1 MGRGRKPSTW
11 KAFNIK
17 RRLSKVDVRLRNSL
31 TTSDR
36 RPSCVFYSDYP
47 PSPDDC
53 NDEDKSSPESDQ
65 NTIIEN
71 QLQSPETPQGEDFD
85 AMEEFSADI
94 QYMPPESPSLVVG
107 SLGSQCEDSNRTVC
121 FSSRPDNLD
130 LVDES
135 GCPIRPP
142 RSKKKTNDKRDQR
155 LLSVP
160 NIKFQK
166 AELRNMKDLRYNED
180 NTQPSGQSSF
190 AGNLMR
196 RFSKS

>member
-11 KAFNIK
+11 KGFNIK
-17 RRLSKVDVRLRNSL
+17 RRLSKVDVKLRNSL
-31 TTSDR
+31 ATSDR
-36 RPSCVFYSDYP
+36 RPSCVFYSDYSL
-47 PSPDDC
+47 SPDNC
-53 NDEDKSSPESDQ
+53 NDEEKSSPDSDQ

-71 QLQSPETPQGEDFD
+71 QLQSPETPQGEEFD
-85 AMEEFSADI
+85 AVEEFSADL
-94 QYMPPESPSLVVG
+94 QYMPPESSSLVVG
-107 SLGSQCEDSNRTVC
+107 SLGSQCDDSNRRVC

-142 RSKKKTNDKRDQR
+142 RSKKKTNDQR

-166 AELRNMKDLRYNED
+166 PELRNMKDLRYNEG

-190 AGNLMR
+190 AGSLMR